1 MFFTGQPW
9 RAPALTD
16 EQFQSVK
23 DATLSNL
30 ADYWVYVQPGYAV
43 GAQAATT
50 VAELVAI
57 FDGRIEDDGVLS
69 FEVLPSSRGVEQ
81 PFAALLDA
89 LAPYAEDGSFVTL
102 AHIIDL
108 TLFVAVG
115 GRVYEDFLDDAA
127 PSGFAVEAAERLGY
141 ADPQEDSTPESRA
154 LAQRLS
160 RDAVK
165 MALADLNLPHEPAMD
180 VVRRTWSND
189 A

>member
-30 ADYWVYVQPGYAV
+30 DAYGAYVEPGYTV
-43 GAQAATT
+43 GTKAATAI
-50 VAELVAI
+50 AELVAI
-57 FDGRIEDDGVLS
+57 FDGRINEDGVLS
-69 FEVLPSSRGVEQ
+69 FEMHPDRRGPGQ

-102 AHIIDL
+102 AHILDL
-108 TLFVAVG
+108 TLFAAVG
-115 GRVYEDFLDDAA
+115 GRVYEDDLYDAT
-127 PSGFAVEAAERLGY
+127 PSAFAVEAAERLGY

-160 RDAVK
+160 RDAIK
-165 MALADLNLPHEPAMD
+165 TALADLNLPHEPAMD
-180 VVRRTWSND
+180 VVRRAWGD
-189 A
+189 DD